1 MNAISSVQAWAI
13 ILGLITPL
21 VTAVVKRPGMSKQA
35 VQIISLA
42 VAVVIG
48 TGNLIVQGLLS
59 NIDWSVSTVVA
70 SVVAVIGASQAAYAL
85 LWKPTGVEPAID
97 SATSPPRPMPQRDA
111 DEG

>member
-13 ILGLITPL
+13 ILGFVTPL
-21 VTAVVKRPGMSKQA
+21 ITAVVKRPGMSKQA
-35 VQIISLA
+35 VQIISLI

-48 TGNLIVQGLLS
+48 IGNLFVQGTLS
-59 NIDWSVSTVVA
+59 NIDWNLTTALA

-97 SATSPPRPMPQRDA
+97 SATSPPATDGA
-111 DEG
+111 A